1 MTDDGLM
8 EERMM
13 DYYPVSSPGVFGPDE
28 LKMHTRIISLVVKF
42 LLIRKMK

>member
-13 DYYPVSSPGVFGPDE
+13 DYYPVSSPGVFGPGE
-28 LKMHTRIISLVVKF
+28 LKMHTRIISLVKF